1 MSANAGSCGHV
12 QRSEFILLV
21 HQDPHARASI
31 KKVLIR
37 AGFRRVVVLD
47 TARAAVNKLRLSTS
61 NLLITSLYLPDRDAW
76 TLARIVR
83 SGRFC
88 RKSLPILV
96 LFEGNTNQAMH
107 ALAHEHHVRLLSI
120 NELHGLPQVV
130 EECMAGDPK
139 PSVLVIEDDESSA
152 NLARDCLQHLF
163 EVEIADDG
171 ALGLIAYQARRPDL
185 VLLDLR
191 LPGMAGEEVLRQIRG
206 IDPKQPVVVITA
218 HGSLDAHASLMLDGA
233 TDFIPKPLDV
243 THLRQICESALR
255 QRNSVETMAELKEMG
270 AVVKELTGRVYAAD
284 HALSKGRTGPASRHL
299 KSAIE
304 SCRDTTLTDEEWRC
318 LVDEF

>member
-1 MSANAGSCGHV
+1 MSAKGGSCGHV
-12 QRSEFILLV
+12 QRNEFILLV
-21 HQDPHARASI
+21 HQDPHDRARI
-31 KKVLIR
+31 KKVLIK
-37 AGFRRVVVLD
+37 AGFHRVLALD
-47 TARAAVNKLRLSTS
+47 TARAAVNKLRLSTY

-76 TLARIVR
+76 TVTRIVR

-88 RKSLPILV
+88 RESLPILV
-96 LFEGNTNQAMH
+96 LFEGNTNQAMR
-107 ALAHEHHVRLLSI
+107 ALANEHHVRLVSM
-120 NELHGLPQVV
+120 NELHGLPQAV

-163 EVEIADDG
+163 DVEIAADG
-171 ALGLIAYQARRPDL
+171 ALGLSAFQARRQDL

-191 LPGMAGEEVLRQIRG
+191 LPGLAGEEVLRQIRG
-206 IDPKQPVVVITA
+206 IDSRQPVVVITA
-218 HGSLDAHASLMLDGA
+218 HASLDTHASLMLDGA

-255 QRNSVETMAELKEMG
+255 QRGCVETMAELQEMD
-270 AVVKELTGRVYAAD
+270 AVVKELSGRVYAAD
-284 HALSKGRTGPASRHL
+284 HVLSVGKTGPASRHL

-304 SCRDTTLTDEEWRC
+304 NCPETALTDEEWRS
-318 LVDEF
+318 LLQEF